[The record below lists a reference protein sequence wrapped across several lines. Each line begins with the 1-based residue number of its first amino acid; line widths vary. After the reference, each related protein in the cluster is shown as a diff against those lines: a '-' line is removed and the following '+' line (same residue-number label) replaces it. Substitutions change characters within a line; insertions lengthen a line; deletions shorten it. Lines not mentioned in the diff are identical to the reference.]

1 MEKSKGKLGPMIPK
15 DKLKELEASIVPLS
29 KEESEEFDKL
39 AAWAW
44 DCPRTGNGIYD
55 MESVVDKNGNLQI
68 LGALVPKPPILHGL
82 KNGPGFGFCVLKD
95 ENKTELYSLIWYV
108 GNLNKPK
115 IVATINEKLVT
126 EDEVEGFLKEYGLLK
141 DAEDKEKTNHERL

>member
-1 MEKSKGKLGPMIPK
+1 MEKAKGKLGPMISK

-55 MESVVDKNGNLQI
+55 MESMVDKDGNLSI
-68 LGALVPKPPILHGL
+68 LGALVPENSVMCGH
-82 KNGPGFGFCVLKD
+82 KNGPGFGFYVIKN
-95 ENKTELYSLIWYV
+95 ENKTELYSLRWVV
-108 GNLNKPK
+108 GWPRAKKL
-115 IVATINEKLVT
+115 VATINEKLVT
-126 EDEVEGFLKEYGLLK
+126 EDEVEGFLREYGLLK
-141 DAEDKEKTNHERL
+141 DAEDKEENEHE